1 MTARSSGFTLIELLV
16 VVAIIG
22 ILSAVG
28 TVAYNGYVGG
38 AQKKAAESIMQ
49 QIALA
54 QTEEY
59 SMAGEYWVNVTGDTC
74 TASEASNAQVE
85 TNLFDGSEIVDRD
98 SDFYFCVFGSSIDFT
113 VKADNGDGCVL
124 TLPRNGSID
133 KSSC

>member
-1 MTARSSGFTLIELLV
+1 MTSRSSGFTLIELLV

-28 TVAYNGYVGG
+28 TVAYNGYIGG
-38 AQKKAAESIMQ
+38 AQKKSAESIMQ

-59 SMAGEYWVNVTGDTC
+59 SMSGEYWVNGGTC
-74 TASEASNAQVE
+74 TASEASNGEVE
-85 TNLFDGSEIVDRD
+85 TNLFDGSEIIDREN
-98 SDFYFCVFGSSIDFT
+98 DFNFCVYGSSINFT

-124 TLPRNGSID
+124 TLERNGSINR
-133 KSSC
+133 SSC

>member
-28 TVAYNGYVGG
+28 TVAYNGYIGG
-38 AQKKAAESIMQ
+38 AQKKSAESMLQ

-54 QTEEY
+54 ETEYY
-59 SMAGEYWVNVTGDTC
+59 SMTGEYYVSGETC
-74 TASEASNAQVE
+74 SASNASSTDVE
-85 TNLFDGSEIVDRD
+85 TNLFDGSEVIDSD
-98 SDFYFCVFGSSIDFT
+98 SDFSFCVYGSTIDFT

-124 TLPRNGSID
+124 TLGRNGSID